1 MQVSFWQKVRYGLLL
16 LLVVLI
22 ALSSHPSVTSV
33 SIAMGIVNG
42 TFLSPY
48 ILVVFAALFVLSI
61 RSVYVFRLQ
70 KRLWLL
76 FVFILLSYVCVYL
89 IFRTSAMVADIRS
102 IGICLCAI
110 AIGCQLDFRESGY
123 RFMLFVFAGLMT
135 TIGLILVMT
144 GIGGFEIL
152 DQSTVNTSKNS
163 FGVALATAIL
173 CYLSIVMDKNSKQ
186 LFKIVSLFLLVLS
199 FVVLL
204 TIRARA
210 ASLAA
215 VFIVVYYVFVTFK
228 NNYKKSF
235 VFRLL
240 GIIIVVGLLIL
251 VLPDSVGQY
260 VYDSF
265 FQNHEDDI
273 TSGRTERNLAA
284 IQFLSHNILVG
295 NVEGFS
301 QISWIHNFPLLILY
315 DFGLFF
321 SFPILLL
328 YIYLL
333 VYIIKNSLKEK
344 VTIWSFGV
352 FALLIPF
359 IISMAEPTFPFGP
372 GTATVFSF
380 IVFGVSLRH
389 LVLSKEETKINQNTS
404 LSQ

>member
-1 MQVSFWQKVRYGLLL
+1 MQVSFLQKVRYGLLL
-16 LLVVLI
+16 LLVILI
-22 ALSSHPSVTSV
+22 ALSSHPSVTSA
-33 SIAMGIVNG
+33 SIAVGIVNG

-61 RSVYVFRLQ
+61 RAVFKFRLQ
-70 KRLWLL
+70 TRLWVM
-76 FVFILLSYVCVYL
+76 FVLILLSYVCVFL
-89 IFRTSAMVADIRS
+89 LFGTTAMMASIRA

-173 CYLSIVMDKNSKQ
+173 FYLSIVMDKNSKQ

-199 FVVLL
+199 FIVLL

-210 ASLAA
+210 ATLAA
-215 VFIVVYYVFVTFK
+215 LLIVVYYVFVTFK

-235 VFRLL
+235 VFRFF
-240 GIIIVVGLLIL
+240 GIIIVVGLLML
-251 VLPDSVGQY
+251 VLPESVGQY

-284 IQFLSHNILVG
+284 LQFLSHNLLVG

-301 QISWIHNFPLLILY
+301 RISWIHNFPLLIVY

-328 YIYLL
+328 YVYLL
-333 VYIIKNSLKEK
+333 VYVIKNSLNRK

-372 GTATVFSF
+372 GTATVFNF
-380 IVFGVSLRH
+380 IVFGVALRH
-389 LVLSKEETKINQNTS
+389 LVLSEEETKINHNTS
-404 LSQ
+404 LLQ